1 MSIIAFRTDAELEQ
15 KLNAA
20 ARREKKTRTEIIR
33 EALHFYLEGSKS
45 PPGDRPSSRLPQA
58 ATALKDY
65 IGVWD
70 GPEDLSSDTGRK
82 VAEYLREKQL
92 RRRL

>member
-33 EALHFYLEGSKS
+33 EALHFYLEGAKL
-45 PPGDRPSSRLPQA
+45 PPGGPPLSRATQA
-58 ATALKDY
+58 ASALKDY

-70 GPEDLSSDTGRK
+70 GPQDLSSDTGRK
-82 VAEYLREKQL
+82 FAEYLREKHL